1 MEDREHEYL
10 MSVQDELSAHNDAA
24 QEAHHME
31 QEEAQA
37 KAEGFCIHCGED
49 IDKCT
54 GYQCW
59 LR

>member
-10 MSVQDELSAHNDAA
+10 MSVQDELDAHKDAA
-24 QEAHHME
+24 HESALME

-37 KAEGFCIHCGED
+37 KADGFCIHCGAD

-54 GYQCW
+54 GYKCW
-59 LR
+59 IR

>member
-10 MSVQDELSAHNDAA
+10 MSIQDELQAHNDAA

-37 KAEGFCIHCGED
+37 KEARGQEGE
-49 IDKCT
+49 
-54 GYQCW
+54 
-59 LR
+59 RS